1 MQARR
6 LLSKV
11 LYFHG
16 RVYFEQDDLKNA
28 MEFYTRSMKLCEET
42 GSKAD
47 LLYNLYDLAPLY
59 IRTGDYQKAKEVAQK
74 SLSLSLDLEGSKET
88 SALAARVKANAW
100 EHLGFLTAI
109 GGDDTL
115 GLEYLQKALSLSMK
129 LDAGVSQ
136 KAITAGILIDIG
148 QVYHLIS
155 EYKQALNYY
164 AQAMKIAQNLNNK
177 TSYARVLTKLS
188 ALYEEQGDAL
198 KANRY
203 MERSLELATTTT
215 DKKVLIRTLIKVGSD
230 NQREGKYEAA
240 TKNFQHALEMAEAYG
255 EADLI
260 FLAQKALGMI
270 AQTQGRY
277 GLTQQIYDKAL
288 KIAEQKNDKGQK
300 VELYWKKANVYWL
313 GKDYARALMYATVT
327 LKLAREIH
335 SNNFTTLAL
344 GLKGKVYLAQKEY
357 ALAKEA
363 LSESIA

>member
-1 MQARR
+1 MLIVVLAFFLLNTSQLANTVAAQENEKLNESLIATLLTFKEDQSKALAFLNTKQESLTSSLSKRMMMEAEKTINTSNISPALYFYSLAKYVADQVNDKGLQAGALYKLGWIYNIKKDFPKAIDSFTQSEQMFEELIGENVTDQMQARR

-16 RVYFEQDDLKNA
+16 RVYAEQDDLKNA
-28 MEFYTRSMKLCEET
+28 IEFYTRSMKLCEET

-177 TSYARVLTKLS
+177 TPYARVLTKLS
-188 ALYEEQGDAL
+188 ALYEEQG
-198 KANRY
+198 
-203 MERSLELATTTT
+203 
-215 DKKVLIRTLIKVGSD
+215 
-230 NQREGKYEAA
+230 
-240 TKNFQHALEMAEAYG
+240 
-255 EADLI
+255 
-260 FLAQKALGMI
+260 
-270 AQTQGRY
+270 
-277 GLTQQIYDKAL
+277 
-288 KIAEQKNDKGQK
+288 
-300 VELYWKKANVYWL
+300 
-313 GKDYARALMYATVT
+313 
-327 LKLAREIH
+327 
-335 SNNFTTLAL
+335 
-344 GLKGKVYLAQKEY
+344 
-357 ALAKEA
+357 
-363 LSESIA
+363 